1 MLHNVYYNGEM
12 ISAKRY
18 KRIKT
23 GKAIKNVL
31 LFGFFILLLGIAG
44 HFDIQN
50 EIVTSESDRVN
61 KQEVIKDLQMRC
73 YTGDLQDDFCSG
85 L

>member
-31 LFGFFILLLGIAG
+31 LFGFFILLLGTAG
-44 HFDIQN
+44 HFDMQDNIN
-50 EIVTSESDRVN
+50 TSGYDRVN
-61 KQEVIKDLQMRC
+61 KQEVIKDLQLRC
-73 YTGDLQDDFCSG
+73 YTGDLQDDVCKG

>member
-31 LFGFFILLLGIAG
+31 LFVLFIMLLGIIG
-44 HFDIQN
+44 HFDMQN
-50 EIVTSESDRVN
+50 EISTTEYDRQN
-61 KQEVIKDLQMRC
+61 KQEVIKDLQLRC
-73 YTGDLQDDFCSG
+73 YTGDLQDDFCKG

>member
-1 MLHNVYYNGEM
+1 MLHNVYYDGEM

-31 LFGFFILLLGIAG
+31 LFVLFIMLLGIAG
-44 HFDIQN
+44 HFDMQD
-50 EIVTSESDRVN
+50 EINTSGYDRVN
-61 KQEVIKDLQMRC
+61 KQEVIKDIQMKC
-73 YTGDLQDDFCSG
+73 FKGDLQGDVCKG

>member
-31 LFGFFILLLGIAG
+31 LFVLFIVLLGIIG
-44 HFDIQN
+44 HFDMQN
-50 EIVTSESDRVN
+50 EVKTSEYDRQN
-61 KQEVIKDLQMRC
+61 KQEVIKDLQLRC
-73 YTGDLQDDFCSG
+73 YTGDLSG
-85 L
+85 DICKGL

>member
-12 ISAKRY
+12 ISVKRY

-31 LFGFFILLLGIAG
+31 LFVLFIVLLGIAG
-44 HFDIQN
+44 HFDMQD
-50 EIVTSESDRVN
+50 EINTAEYDRVN
-61 KQEVIKDLQMRC
+61 KQEVIKDLQIRC
-73 YTGDLQDDFCSG
+73 YTGDLSG
-85 L
+85 DICKGL

>member
-31 LFGFFILLLGIAG
+31 LFVLFIVLLGIAG
-44 HFDIQN
+44 HFDMQD
-50 EIVTSESDRVN
+50 EIKTAEYDRQN
-61 KQEVIKDLQMRC
+61 KQGVIKDLQLRC
-73 YTGDLQDDFCSG
+73 YTGDLSG
-85 L
+85 DICKEL